1 MQKVN
6 IVNCLITRRC
16 NLACEYCQISGH
28 IDQPLRPQSY
38 PDSEYY
44 FKNEK
49 DSEWW
54 IKTLSSYFAANKDVF
69 FILYGGEPFIRW
81 ELLVDIVN
89 FLNKINA
96 KYTIIS
102 NCTEGVKKNIFKFF
116 KKVEGV
122 YGFTASIDPSA
133 NINVCYDREGCND
146 DEIYKSQ
153 VGYRMLLEL
162 MNLGLVKDPVA
173 EITCDCDSIYKLE
186 DLVKQL
192 SKDGITSDITMIDI
206 AKGNYYDFSNI
217 YGQMAL
223 VPKDQD
229 VRDIF
234 NRLKNSNYLIHMK
247 DKLLDMIYDCLP
259 CNVDCEMEKGL
270 SNVTI
275 DSDGVNRLCLRIRG
289 NHCVKY
295 MADSLFNEDG
305 TPSDSY
311 NDIWESMCEDKKV
324 ICHKCMWSCVLMSKM
339 NDCNGIIN
347 H

>member
-16 NLACEYCQISGH
+16 NLSCHYCQISGH

-38 PDSEYY
+38 PDSTYY

-49 DSEWW
+49 DSDWW
-54 IKTLSSYFAANKDVF
+54 IKTLSSYYAANRDVF

-81 ELLVDIVN
+81 ELLADIVN
-89 FLNKINA
+89 HLNSINA

-102 NCTEGVKKNIFKFF
+102 NCTEGVRKNIFKFF
-116 KKVEGV
+116 NKVNGV

-133 NINVCYDREGCND
+133 NINVCYDRDGCGD

-162 MNLGLVKDPVA
+162 MELNLVKDPVA
-173 EITCDCDSIYKLE
+173 EITCDAESIFNLE
-186 DLVKQL
+186 NLVKQL
-192 SKDGITSDITMIDI
+192 SEDGITSDITMIDI

-217 YGQMAL
+217 YGGMSL
-223 VPKDQD
+223 VPKSEE
-229 VRDIF
+229 VKEIF

-247 DKLLDMIYDCLP
+247 DTLLDMIYDSLP
-259 CNVDCEMEKGL
+259 CEVDCEMEKGL

-275 DSDGVNRLCLRIRG
+275 DSDGIMRLCLRIRG
-289 NHCVKY
+289 NHCVNY
-295 MADSLFNEDG
+295 SGCDLFNEDG
-305 TPSDSY
+305 TPSIVYD
-311 NDIWESMCEDKKV
+311 DIWKLMCEDKKV